1 MNVLSVEKLTKSF
14 GEQRLFQDLS
24 FGLDQG
30 QKAALIARNGT
41 GKTTLLRIL
50 AGQEAPDSGQVSFR
64 KGLRILY
71 VEQEPA
77 LDPQRSILETVLASD
92 APIPRALADYE
103 AALDEQTRQPSPA
116 AEARLQQALER
127 MESLKAW
134 DFEAQVR
141 QILSVLGLERVQ
153 QKVGTLSGGQR
164 KRLALAS
171 ALVHEPDFLIL
182 DEPTNHL
189 DIDMIEWLE
198 QYLSRS
204 RLTLLL
210 VTHDRYFLDRICSVI
225 FELEDE
231 TLYTWQ
237 GNYEYYLEQKT
248 EREAAAAASLDR
260 ARNLFRRE
268 LDWMRRQPKAR
279 TTKSKAR
286 QDSFHDLEAQV
297 SNRRRES
304 ELVLDVR
311 MTRIGSKIAEM
322 KKVRKYYGEQ
332 CIVRDFSYTFKRG
345 ERVGLV
351 GPNGVGKST
360 FLRLLL
366 GLEEPDNG
374 KIELG
379 ETIVPGYF
387 RQEGLAYRDDQ
398 RVIDVV
404 KEIAEVMILSDGS
417 KVSASQL
424 LQHFQFDYPRQQTHV
439 HLLSGGEKRRLHL
452 LTVLARHPNLLILDE
467 PTNDLDLITLNILE
481 EFLESYAGCL
491 IIVSHDRYFLDKL
504 VDHLFVFEGQ
514 GQIRDFPG
522 NYRQWHEWKAQQQK
536 TDRPADPLL
545 PTAAPA
551 GNRSNTRTRKLT
563 FNEQKEYRE
572 LEAKIERLESRKAE
586 LEGLL
591 AGGGAY
597 DQLQGWS
604 QELQTLLADLERS
617 TDRWLE
623 LAELA

>member
-1 MNVLSVEKLTKSF
+1 MNVLSVEKLSKSF
-14 GEQRLFQDLS
+14 GETTLFRDIS
-24 FGLDQG
+24 FGLEQG

-50 AGQEAPDSGQVSFR
+50 AGQETPDSGQVSFR

-71 VEQEPA
+71 VEQEPK
-77 LDPQRSILETVLASD
+77 LDPDRSILQTALDSD
-92 APIPRALADYE
+92 APVPRALAEYE
-103 AALDEQTRQPSPA
+103 TALNEQSENPSPA
-116 AEARLQQALER
+116 AEARLNRALEQ
-127 MESLKAW
+127 MEQLKAW

-141 QILSVLGLERVQ
+141 QILGVLGLDRVSQ
-153 QKVGTLSGGQR
+153 QVSTLSGGQK

-225 FELEDE
+225 FEMEDE
-231 TLYTWQ
+231 TLYAWQ
-237 GNYEYYLEQKT
+237 GNYEYFLEQKT
-248 EREAAAAASLDR
+248 EREAAAASNLER
-260 ARNLFRRE
+260 TKNLFRRE

-286 QDSFHDLEAQV
+286 QDSFREIEEQV
-297 SNRRRES
+297 SNRKADS
-304 ELVLDVR
+304 ELTLDVR
-311 MTRIGSKIAEM
+311 MTRIGSKIADM
-322 KKVRKYYGEQ
+322 KKVRKHYGET
-332 CIVRDFSYTFKRG
+332 CIIRDFSYTYKKG
-345 ERVGLV
+345 ERVGIV

-387 RQEGLAYRDDQ
+387 RQEGLQYRDDQ

-404 KEIAEVMILSDGS
+404 KEIAEVMILSDGT

-452 LTVLARHPNLLILDE
+452 LTVLAKHPNLLILDE
-467 PTNDLDLITLNILE
+467 PTNDLDLVTLNILE
-481 EFLESYAGCL
+481 EFLERYAGCL

-504 VDHLFVFEGQ
+504 VDHLFVFEGR
-514 GQIRDFPG
+514 GEIKDFPG
-522 NYRQWHEWKAQQQK
+522 NYRQWHEHKQSQPQEQRVEAV
-536 TDRPADPLL
+536 PAAVE
-545 PTAAPA
+545 AAPRA
-551 GNRSNTRTRKLT
+551 AAARARKLS
-563 FNEQKEYRE
+563 FNEQKEYRQ
-572 LEAKIERLESRKAE
+572 LEAKIEKLENRKAE
-586 LEGLL
+586 LADLMS
-591 AGGGAY
+591 AGA
-597 DQLQGWS
+597 DFAQLQNWS
-604 QELQTLLADLERS
+604 QELETLMSELESS

-623 LAELA
+623 LSEWA